1 MKLYSIYGQVL
12 FEENCETQR
21 DLVEKSVQQ
30 KINLSRA
37 NLRKFDLSG
46 ANLKGARLSGCHL
59 WGAILD
65 NTNLE
70 SADLT
75 EADCRLT
82 QCHAANLSLED
93 CRDSDF
99 SGAKFD
105 QALFQET
112 DFSGAIFSHPSF
124 WAQKI
129 DQISSL
135 DRAIYNHLGE
145 EEWDLSLLL
154 PKISAAINQ
163 SDANEINKI
172 DHQIRKLRK
181 FSFKNGG
188 FKTNFFSRR

>member
-1 MKLYSIYGQVL
+1 MKLYSIYDQVL
-12 FEENCETQR
+12 FEENCETQKQ
-21 DLVEKSVQQ
+21 LVEKAVQE

-46 ANLKGARLSGCHL
+46 ANLKEARLSGCHL
-59 WGAILD
+59 WGAILN

-75 EADCRLT
+75 EVDCRLAKCYQT
-82 QCHAANLSLED
+82 NLSQAD

-99 SGAKFD
+99 SGAKFG
-105 QALFQET
+105 QALFHET
-112 DFSGAIFSHPSF
+112 NFSGAIFSHPSF
-124 WAQKI
+124 WVQKI

-172 DHQIRKLRK
+172 DRPIRKLRK
-181 FSFKNGG
+181 FGVKYGVS
-188 FKTNFFSRR
+188 KTKFFSTG